1 MSVAAAKSSASVN
14 ACVITKLPHREKARN
29 LVSRKTQPLAFAD
42 FINDFHRSV
51 GFTTSRAALP
61 LKSGDYG
68 TSTVTSPGKVNVMV
82 PPQIHCRV
90 ETLSRVGML
99 PSRTVA
105 APGTQGAGVLGI
117 HGMGVKTPSAAAVA
131 AATVGLAGDMH
142 MPNGMMLTMGM

>member
-99 PSRTVA
+99 
-105 APGTQGAGVLGI
+105 GI